1 VSPVAEQPEAPQQ
14 GPDERSPAEKGVP
27 RILDPVRTESGAFKA
42 LAWVVGSCLI
52 VIAVV
57 VIARAL

>member
-1 VSPVAEQPEAPQQ
+1 LVDRDGQPPQQ
-14 GPDERSPAEKGVP
+14 EPEELSAGAQGVP

-42 LAWVVGSCLI
+42 LAWVVGSCLL
-52 VIAVV
+52 VIAVA

>member
-1 VSPVAEQPEAPQQ
+1 MEEEPEAPQE
-14 GPDERSPAEKGVP
+14 GSDKPTAAETGVP

-42 LAWVVGSCLI
+42 LAWVVASCLL

>member
-1 VSPVAEQPEAPQQ
+1 MVDQDGQPPQQEPDELSPVAQ
-14 GPDERSPAEKGVP
+14 GVP

-42 LAWVVGSCLI
+42 LAWVVGSCLL
-52 VIAVV
+52 VIAVA